1 MAHREMRAERDNG
14 AVLRRD
20 GVIADIGPAAELMGK
35 HPEVPVL
42 GGGRQVMLRALS
54 MPTTISG

>member
-1 MAHREMRAERDNG
+1 MRAERDDG